1 MMERW
6 KARAGAVAVA
16 VTGFLLAPPQALAQG
31 CAMCRTAVDGQDDPL
46 SRGISHSVIF
56 MIAMPFA
63 VFFSGAGWLFLT
75 HRRARRAA
83 MRESEAQGGTLP
95 MTAANELATRGV

>member
-1 MMERW
+1 MIERW
-6 KARAGAVAVA
+6 VARAGAVAVA
-16 VTGFLLAPPQALAQG
+16 VTGFVLAPPQAFAQG

-63 VFFSGAGWLFLT
+63 VFFSGAGWLFIT
-75 HRRARRAA
+75 HRRAKAA
-83 MRESEAQGGTLP
+83 ALRESEAREVNVP
-95 MTAANELATRGV
+95 VTAANELATGGV

>member
-1 MMERW
+1 
-6 KARAGAVAVA
+6 
-16 VTGFLLAPPQALAQG
+16 
-31 CAMCRTAVDGQDDPL
+31 
-46 SRGISHSVIF
+46 

-83 MRESEAQGGTLP
+83 MRESEARGGTLET
-95 MTAANELATRGV
+95 TAVNELATRGV